1 MRLLLASARSALTFA
16 LSMLSAGRCFNQLDM
31 GEYSSIEVMREK
43 LLLALREG
51 SQGFAFR

>member
-1 MRLLLASARSALTFA
+1 MRLSLASARSALKFA
-16 LSMLSAGRCFNQLDM
+16 LSCSSLCRCFNQLDM